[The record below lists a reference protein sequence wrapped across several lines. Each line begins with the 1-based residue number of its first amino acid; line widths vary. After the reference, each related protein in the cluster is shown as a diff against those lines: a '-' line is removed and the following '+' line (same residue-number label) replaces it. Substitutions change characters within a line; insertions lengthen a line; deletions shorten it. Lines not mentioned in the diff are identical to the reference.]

1 MLPGVVVPPSGLP
14 EVKKGDFCAVK
25 VVSNRTLDKM
35 QHCHQLVFPGQ
46 PPVVKKGHIEPI
58 DISVAFRNSNKKV
71 TMIKNLEVYGVDP
84 MAVSLALQHSVH
96 ASSALNSVPA
106 SKDRVLVQIQG
117 NRVQQVGKL
126 LLL

>member
-1 MLPGVVVPPSGLP
+1 
-14 EVKKGDFCAVK
+14 
-25 VVSNRTLDKM
+25 M

-58 DISVAFRNSNKKV
+58 DISVAFRNSNKTV

-84 MAVSLALQHSVH
+84 MAVSLALQHRVH
-96 ASSALNSVPA
+96 ASSALNSVPG

-117 NRVQQVGKL
+117 NRVQQVGQL
-126 LLL
+126 LLP

>member
-1 MLPGVVVPPSGLP
+1 MLVPPSGLP

-58 DISVAFRNSNKKV
+58 DISVAFRNSNKKLQACNLGHRLLSPCGSRGNC
-71 TMIKNLEVYGVDP
+71 IKG
-84 MAVSLALQHSVH
+84 ALDV
-96 ASSALNSVPA
+96 
-106 SKDRVLVQIQG
+106 
-117 NRVQQVGKL
+117 
-126 LLL
+126 